1 MRKTSQIHEDGP
13 KQPQRERGRARVA
26 ALLDAAAA
34 VFVDKGYEAA
44 TMTEIAA
51 RAESSIGSLYQFFR
65 TKELVADALMGRY
78 AEVLLARL
86 AEFEAQAE
94 GWSVEELGT
103 RLSGAFIEFRA
114 EHPAFAALAE
124 AQGAPTP
131 RILEF
136 RAQLRRQIAAI
147 LRRKAPSLAAADL
160 EVTASVTLQMM
171 KATVSMNA
179 EPGLPRKRAVLD
191 ELKGLLQRYLRERLG
206 SG

>member
-1 MRKTSQIHEDGP
+1 MRKSSQINEDAP

-65 TKELVADALMGRY
+65 TKELVADALMARY

-86 AEFEAQAE
+86 AAFEAEAA
-94 GWSVEELGT
+94 GWSVDELGA

-124 AQGAPTP
+124 AQGTPTP
-131 RILEF
+131 RVLEF
-136 RAQLRRQIAAI
+136 RAQLRRQIGAI
-147 LRRKAPSLAAADL
+147 LRKRAPNLPAAEL
-160 EVTASVTLQMM
+160 EITASVTLQMM
-171 KATVSMNA
+171 KAAVSVNG
-179 EPGLPRKRAVLD
+179 EPNLPRKRAVLD
-191 ELKGLLQRYLRERLG
+191 ELKGLLQRYLRERLA
-206 SG
+206 

>member
-1 MRKTSQIHEDGP
+1 MRKTSQIQEDGP

-94 GWSVEELGT
+94 GWSVEALGT
-103 RLSGAFIEFRA
+103 RLSGTFIEFRA

-147 LRRKAPSLAAADL
+147 LRRKAPSLTAADL

>member
-1 MRKTSQIHEDGP
+1 MRKTSQIQEDGP

-86 AEFEAQAE
+86 GEFEAQAE
-94 GWSVEELGT
+94 GWSVEDLGT

-131 RILEF
+131 LVLEF
-136 RAQLRRQIAAI
+136 RTHLRRHIAAI
-147 LRRKAPSLAAADL
+147 LRRKAPTLPAAEL

-171 KATVSMNA
+171 KATVSVNA

-206 SG
+206 GD